1 MAYERIILDIETTN
15 LLEPMIDFTQRPL
28 ALKPDAKLWCIAV
41 KCIDTNNSFVMIPPK
56 AVEEI
61 EQGKYQD
68 TPEIEEEYSKI
79 TIVPLTK
86 DRLDKMFSNI
96 VKTFI
101 GHNIIKFDL
110 PALKLFGLLDYD
122 IGYPYYEELNN
133 SFKQKLLL
141 MVKKN

>member
-41 KCIDTNNSFVMIPPK
+41 KCIDTNNSFVMIPPEIL
-56 AVEEI
+56 EEI

-101 GHNIIKFDL
+101 GHNII
-110 PALKLFGLLDYD
+110 
-122 IGYPYYEELNN
+122 
-133 SFKQKLLL
+133 
-141 MVKKN
+141 